1 MHAKIII
8 LLLSVLT
15 LSACDTEK
23 NFHKEAERIAKN
35 SIIIDTHID
44 VPYRIVDQWEDV
56 SNTTNGGD
64 FDYPRAV
71 AGGLNAPFM
80 SIYTP
85 AKLMNL
91 LKNLL

>member
-1 MHAKIII
+1 MHAKLII

-15 LSACDTEK
+15 LSSCDTGKILHE
-23 NFHKEAERIAKN
+23 EAERIAKN

-85 AKLMNL
+85 ANL
-91 LKNLL
+91 EAEGKSKE